1 MSLNCER
8 PNRGRKPLVSV
19 EINGGRRA
27 LVFLLPRTPCLSKV
41 RSDGLIKRG
50 VSESVDEIFPCA
62 ARFDSMGFGLVSFER
77 VTVDSSIQVGV
88 SGPTVWVKVEGK
100 GSFLNS
106 GNLKEFSREMLDRGY
121 REFVVDLA
129 DCAMM
134 DSTFMGTMASVA
146 LRLKEIGHGHLHI
159 VHCGNRSQ
167 QLLSGLGLDQIFDI
181 HSDGTGTPECE
192 ALEQASR
199 SQTLDSR
206 KKEQAETM
214 LEAHEALCEAAP
226 ENIFRFKDVLDFL
239 RQDLRHETSSK

>member
-1 MSLNCER
+1 MA
-8 PNRGRKPLVSV
+8 VSV
-19 EINGGRRA
+19 NRKRA
-27 LVFLLPRTPCLSKV
+27 DRCGKSLLYVGV
-41 RSDGLIKRG
+41 RSNGRVPSSSIVLPDAAFCVPG
-50 VSESVDEIFPCA
+50 SESFPEA
-62 ARFDSMGFGLVSFER
+62 FSSPASIDSMPSGLVSFI

-106 GNLKEFSREMLDRGY
+106 GNLKQFAREMLDRGY

-146 LRLKEIGHGHLHI
+146 LRLKELGPGHLHI

-181 HSDGTGTPECE
+181 HSDGSSAPDCE
-192 ALEQASR
+192 ALERASR
-199 SQTLDSR
+199 GQTLDPR
-206 KKEQAETM
+206 KKEQTETM
-214 LEAHEALCEAAP
+214 LEAHEALCEAVP

-239 RQDLRHETSSK
+239 RQDLHHETSSK

>member
-1 MSLNCER
+1 
-8 PNRGRKPLVSV
+8 
-19 EINGGRRA
+19 
-27 LVFLLPRTPCLSKV
+27 
-41 RSDGLIKRG
+41 
-50 VSESVDEIFPCA
+50 
-62 ARFDSMGFGLVSFER
+62 MGFGLVSFER

-88 SGPTVWVKVEGK
+88 RGATVWVKVEGR

-146 LRLKEIGHGHLHI
+146 LRLKELGQGHLHV

-181 HSDGTGTPECE
+181 HIMATARLNAKRLNKPPEARRWIPEKRSRQKRCLRLTKRF
-192 ALEQASR
+192 ARRRLKISFASR
-199 SQTLDSR
+199 TFS
-206 KKEQAETM
+206 
-214 LEAHEALCEAAP
+214 
-226 ENIFRFKDVLDFL
+226 IF
-239 RQDLRHETSSK
+239 